1 MAATTEA
8 TSANVGLALLGG
20 VLATIATWRGSGGA
34 TSEGVAGRSAGAE
47 GSAAAKAGRSE
58 HEVVRSVTNGV
69 SFFGVGMVTPLPGG
83 GRSDGAPPTGL
94 LSPVEDWKVRT
105 PT

>member
-58 HEVVRSVTNGV
+58 HEVTNGL